1 MKNFEKYADVIRRCK
16 GSGELCEELIKP
28 YILQMN
34 NCNDVPCDVCRMHQ
48 MVWLNEEYEEPN
60 RGCTIDWYKV
70 PVDTPILVRD
80 SRNEEWQRKHF
91 ALYKGGK
98 VYAWSGRCT
107 SWTIEEYNIVPW
119 NYAKLVK

>member
-1 MKNFEKYADVIRRCK
+1 MKYYEQYAAEIN
-16 GSGELCEELIKP
+16 ELKNNKFYTDFIVP
-28 YILQMN
+28 NILKTDDEDDMV
-34 NCNDVPCDVCRMHQ
+34 CNAISAYQ
-48 MVWLNEEYEEPN
+48 TLLLLENYEEPN

>member
-1 MKNFEKYADVIRRCK
+1 MKHYEQYAAEIN
-16 GSGELCEELIKP
+16 ELKNNKFYTDFIAP
-28 YILQMN
+28 NILKTDDEDDMV
-34 NCNDVPCDVCRMHQ
+34 CNAISAYQ
-48 MVWLNEEYEEPN
+48 TLLLLENYEEPN
-60 RGCTIDWYKV
+60 RSCTIDWYKV

-80 SRNEEWQRKHF
+80 FRDEEWQRKHF